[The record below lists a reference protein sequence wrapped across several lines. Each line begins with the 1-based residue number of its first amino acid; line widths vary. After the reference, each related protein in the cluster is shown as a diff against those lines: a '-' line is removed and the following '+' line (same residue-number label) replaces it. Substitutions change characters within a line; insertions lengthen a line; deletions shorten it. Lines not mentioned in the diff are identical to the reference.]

1 MHHELDVPYAD
12 TRAEDLRWSLEHA
25 ELPAVVTAR
34 VDALVDG
41 FDGCPVELRILGAS
55 HQVVVDL
62 PGLPRLVETVAYVPG
77 LGDPLPRAGVR
88 TTGGDA
94 PWSYELTSE
103 VEVLTADVL
112 RERVAT
118 LVADL
123 DGRAGALSAAFPGD
137 RHAVTAVHA
146 EPLDGGGAT
155 WRTWHA
161 YPQHGQLV
169 STRTLVRPAP
179 LAPAAAPVRQ
189 TDHEPLLEEPAC
201 DAR

>member
-12 TRAEDLRWSLEHA
+12 TRAEDLRWSLDHG

-34 VDALVDG
+34 VDALV
-41 FDGCPVELRILGAS
+41 DGCPVELRILGAS
-55 HQVVVDL
+55 HQVVLEV

-94 PWSYELTSE
+94 PWSYELTSA
-103 VEVLTADVL
+103 VEVLSADDL

-146 EPLDGGGAT
+146 EPLAGGGAT

-169 STRTLVRPAP
+169 HTLTLVRPARP
-179 LAPAAAPVRQ
+179 AQPAQAPRP
-189 TDHEPLLEEPAC
+189 TDHQPLPEEPAC

>member
-12 TRAEDLRWSLEHA
+12 TRAEDLRWSLEHG
-25 ELPAVVTAR
+25 ELPAVAT
-34 VDALVDG
+34 ALV
-41 FDGCPVELRILGAS
+41 DGCPVELRILGAS
-55 HQVVVDL
+55 HQVVLEV

-77 LGDPLPRAGVR
+77 LGDPLPRAGAR
-88 TTGGDA
+88 TGGDS

-103 VEVLTADVL
+103 VEVLAPDDL
-112 RERVAT
+112 RDRVAS

-123 DGRAGALSAAFPGD
+123 DGRPGALSAAFPGD

-146 EPLDGGGAT
+146 EPLAGGGAT

-169 STRTLVRPAP
+169 HTRTLVRPARRTD
-179 LAPAAAPVRQ
+179 PARP
-189 TDHEPLLEEPAC
+189 TDHAPLYEEPAC

>member
-1 MHHELDVPYAD
+1 MPYAD
-12 TRAEDLRWSLEHA
+12 TRAEDLRWSLDHG
-25 ELPAVVTAR
+25 ELPAVVTAG
-34 VDALVDG
+34 VDALV
-41 FDGCPVELRILGAS
+41 DGCPVELRILGAS
-55 HQVVVDL
+55 HQVVL
-62 PGLPRLVETVAYVPG
+62 EAPGLPRLVETVAYVPG
-77 LGDPLPRAGVR
+77 LGDPLPRSGVH

-103 VEVLTADVL
+103 VEVLAPDDL
-112 RERVAT
+112 RDRVAS

-123 DGRAGALSAAFPGD
+123 DGRPDALSAAFPGD

-146 EPLDGGGAT
+146 EPLPGGGAT

-179 LAPAAAPVRQ
+179 LAPAVPSARP
-189 TDHEPLLEEPAC
+189 TDPQPPLEEPAC